1 MLSEMEAQD
10 TSRYRLT
17 DEQVEEVT
25 RRRVNFAEGSERY
38 STDEE
43 IAEAFDVLP
52 LRGRQNQAEEA
63 DEGDDG
69 RGALYDS
76 FHGVSG

>member
-10 TSRYRLT
+10 TSRYRLS

-43 IAEAFDVLP
+43 IA
-52 LRGRQNQAEEA
+52 
-63 DEGDDG
+63 
-69 RGALYDS
+69 ALCKKC
-76 FHGVSG
+76 GL

>member
-1 MLSEMEAQD
+1 MTKEQVKEILERVLTWPPERQEHAARMLSEMEAQD

-25 RRRVNFAEGSERY
+25 RRRVNVAEGSERY

-43 IAEAFDVLP
+43 IA
-52 LRGRQNQAEEA
+52 
-63 DEGDDG
+63 
-69 RGALYDS
+69 ALWKKC
-76 FHGVSG
+76 GL